1 MKILVI
7 NPGGTSTK
15 IAVFEN
21 EKIIFNRSIPHSQ
34 KDTGRWKKV
43 FDQFNYR
50 YELIIEALTESNLDY
65 SFDAVV
71 GRGGLMKPVK
81 GGVYEINEKMIS
93 DMKNEVS
100 GEHASNL
107 GAPLAKKFGE
117 ICKAK
122 SFVVDPVSTDEFLPV
137 SRLTGLSEI
146 TKYSWLHPL
155 NHKAVCRRVA
165 ESMGGKY
172 EDFNFIVAHLGSG
185 ISIGAHEKGLL
196 IDGSGGRSDGPFSP
210 ERSGGILTYQLVE
223 LCYSGKYTK
232 SEMIDKISNK
242 GGFYDYLGTK
252 DMQLVEQQISNGN
265 DKAKLV
271 MEAFILQVSKEIC
284 SYFATLKGE
293 VNRIILTGGIAYSEL
308 VVSGIMDRVRD
319 LAPIEVLAGEL
330 EMEAMAAGAIRVL
343 NGEEQPKTYL

>member
-1 MKILVI
+1 MNILVI

-15 IAVFEN
+15 IAVFKDE
-21 EKIIFNRSIPHSQ
+21 ELIFKKSIVHSQ
-34 KDTGRWKKV
+34 EEIGRFQKV
-43 FDQFNYR
+43 FDQFEYR
-50 YELIIEALTESNLDY
+50 YRLITEALVESSIDT

-71 GRGGLMKPVK
+71 GRGGLMKPIQ
-81 GGVYEINEKMIS
+81 GGVYEINDKMIS
-93 DMKNEVS
+93 DMQNEIS

-117 ICKAK
+117 CYNIK
-122 SFVVDPVSTDEFLPV
+122 SFVVDPVSVDEYLPV

-155 NHKAVCRRVA
+155 NQKAVCRKIA
-165 ESMGGKY
+165 EKMGGKY

-185 ISIGAHEKGLL
+185 ISIGAHKRGLL

-223 LCYSGKYTK
+223 LCYSGKYTRD
-232 SEMIDKISNK
+232 EMIDKISNR

-252 DMQLVEQQISNGN
+252 DMQLVEKYIKEGN
-265 DKAKLV
+265 KKAELV
-271 MEAFILQVSKEIC
+271 MDAFILQVSKEIC
-284 SYFATLKGE
+284 SYFATLEGE
-293 VNRIILTGGIAYSEL
+293 VDKIILTGGIAYSDF
-308 VVSGIMDRVRD
+308 VVKRIIERIEK
-319 LAPIEVLAGEL
+319 LASIEVVAGEL

-343 NGEEQPKTYL
+343 SGKEKTKIYL